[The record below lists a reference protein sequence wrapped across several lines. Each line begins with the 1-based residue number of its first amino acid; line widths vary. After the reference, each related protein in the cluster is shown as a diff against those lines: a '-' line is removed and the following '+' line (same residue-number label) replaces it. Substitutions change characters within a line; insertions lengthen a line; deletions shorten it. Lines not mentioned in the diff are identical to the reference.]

1 VRIVC
6 CYLEYSYFR
15 REKSSLSKT
24 KFVAYAARGFWAYDV
39 ALNVFLKHLID
50 AAQASDQ
57 ADTPWLFGAISDWR
71 VGCIPDHRLELDAS
85 WSPAQRQTF
94 CILAEQ
100 ACATLAGRE
109 LISAEEIVSWQILED
124 LELYTRGETEVS
136 TGPVIELG
144 RAIIA
149 LMSGHLPDAP
159 EGQIWLYG
167 APEDRI
173 TIGWEARSFTNG
185 P

>member
-1 VRIVC
+1 
-6 CYLEYSYFR
+6 
-15 REKSSLSKT
+15 LSKT
-24 KFVAYAARGFWAYDV
+24 KFVAYAARSFWAYDV

-50 AAQASDQ
+50 AAKASDQ
-57 ADTPWLFGAISDWR
+57 AGTPWLSGAISDWR
-71 VGCIPDHRLELDAS
+71 VECIPDHGLELDAS

-109 LISAEEIVSWQILED
+109 SISAEEIVSWRILED
-124 LELYTRGETEVS
+124 LQLYTRGEMEVS

-149 LMSGHLPDAP
+149 LVSGQLPDAP
-159 EGQIWLYG
+159 EGQIWIYG
-167 APEDRI
+167 APQGRT
-173 TIGWEARSFTNG
+173 TI
-185 P
+185 